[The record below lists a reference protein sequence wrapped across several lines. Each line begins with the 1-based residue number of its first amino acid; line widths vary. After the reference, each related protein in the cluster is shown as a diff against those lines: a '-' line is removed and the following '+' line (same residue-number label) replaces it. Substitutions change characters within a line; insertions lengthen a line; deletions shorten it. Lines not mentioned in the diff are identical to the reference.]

1 MIGGFVI
8 SCGAKTDAVVVMR
21 HSGRLERQASEA
33 APKESLRALD
43 GEIHQGQAREDG
55 STPPVDLTIPV
66 FEIRNIG
73 KWKIS
78 LKSVKIGDAL
88 TWSSSFY
95 Q

>member
-1 MIGGFVI
+1 VKFTK
-8 SCGAKTDAVVVMR
+8 AK
-21 HSGRLERQASEA
+21 
-33 APKESLRALD
+33 P
-43 GEIHQGQAREDG
+43 REDG

-78 LKSVKIGDAL
+78 LKSGKIGDAL